1 MSLSIKE
8 AAPFA
13 QTPGE
18 CGMELPNPDRLA
30 EQPGA
35 VKLPGGKKGASRPLA
50 RAEYACCSGFG
61 RRAGEGLPPDACVP
75 SVHTVPP
82 PEPKKLSGRPP

>member
-8 AAPFA
+8 AATFA

-35 VKLPGGKKGASRPLA
+35 VKLPGGKKTHFFQAGTFLPDNSIKTGKYYPVKKQA
-50 RAEYACCSGFG
+50 
-61 RRAGEGLPPDACVP
+61 AGELPA
-75 SVHTVPP
+75 
-82 PEPKKLSGRPP
+82 

>member
-35 VKLPGGKKGASRPLA
+35 VKLPGGKKTHFCLGGNFLPYNSIKTLKYYLFKKQA
-50 RAEYACCSGFG
+50 
-61 RRAGEGLPPDACVP
+61 AGELPA
-75 SVHTVPP
+75 
-82 PEPKKLSGRPP
+82 